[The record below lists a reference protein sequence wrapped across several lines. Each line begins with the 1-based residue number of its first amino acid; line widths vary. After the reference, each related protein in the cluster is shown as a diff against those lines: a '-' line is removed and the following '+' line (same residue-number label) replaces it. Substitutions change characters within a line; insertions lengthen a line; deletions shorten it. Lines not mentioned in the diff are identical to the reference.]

1 MCFYQY
7 SGFYKIVQGITVDR
21 AKKKKELPE
30 GNSDFL
36 LFRLATGAAVVT
48 ATVVLA
54 GTDAITVIAA
64 TEEKQKDNP

>member
-1 MCFYQY
+1 M
-7 SGFYKIVQGITVDR
+7 DR